1 MKERL
6 RKLLELCLEEGWKH
20 YDPEAGL
27 IGDFDP
33 AFYTKEMLSAHF
45 HALSGRSLHPYRD
58 SLSFALLLLIAGGR
72 ERRNVSAILQ
82 TFCRNAPEP
91 DGRLKWYLEEKH
103 VRDGNG
109 TFFSVEPLLL
119 IEHCFGGELTEPERT
134 EVVAV
139 LKNAYHV
146 LVRERSVSS
155 WSYVNPTL
163 AAYAFSGLLGEKFFP
178 DHFEQDLA
186 EFKRYLAYLTE
197 NGVAENYTTT
207 YLTVD
212 TLILLCVLIVSG
224 RRDFRDAARSFLF
237 DVIFRETMFFG
248 ARFPAPFR
256 RGYNGYYET
265 ERKDVLACIFNW
277 TSSMEM
283 GRDPA
288 LFMIATAVFLLY
300 AGQEML
306 TLPEPSE
313 LPRELTMK
321 IHEDCHGVSFLDE
334 KFLIGAFD
342 SYPSRENI
350 VWQCVT
356 AGGSGWQDGPVY
368 ATFENRRK
376 SSMVLRLEA
385 VDGNGCF
392 SCHPYEG
399 DFRLEKMLRLYPWR
413 SFPPEPK
420 IRTLLKRNTL
430 LCLFKIDRIDGV
442 LRRLGFNLRFSR
454 FEGEVFD
461 LHGTSLV
468 DGDHKGP
475 AIVAMDDILV
485 FLHPLRRVRMK
496 GASLAVSRG
505 FYDPGFGIRRGK
517 GVLDLS
523 MFNLDEPEAALYTQN
538 HVSGGFLMHIESG
551 VDRESFLAKMRRV
564 KVSDV
569 FVRNRVNACI
579 DERDAVRKVEIGM
592 ADKAISLS
600 WDHYSDF

>member
-6 RKLLELCLEEGWKH
+6 GKLLEFCLDEGRRH

-33 AFYTKEMLSAHF
+33 RFYTEKMLAEHF
-45 HALSGRSLHPYRD
+45 NALSLRSLHPYRD
-58 SLSFALLLLIAGGR
+58 SLTFALLLLIAGGKD
-72 ERRNVSAILQ
+72 EKISAVLES
-82 TFCRNAPEP
+82 FCRHAPEP
-91 DGRLKWYLEEKH
+91 DGRLKWFLEEKH
-103 VRDGNG
+103 IRDGNG

-119 IEHCFGGELTEPERT
+119 MEHCFGGELPEFQRKQ
-134 EVVAV
+134 VISI
-139 LKNAYHV
+139 LKNTYHV
-146 LVRERSVSS
+146 FVRERSVSS

-163 AAYAFSGLLGEKFFP
+163 AAYTFSGLLSEKFFP
-178 DHFEQDLA
+178 ENFEPDLA
-186 EFKRYLAYLTE
+186 EFKRYIAYLTE

-224 RRDFRDAARSFLF
+224 SRDFRETARRFLF
-237 DVIFRETMFFG
+237 DVIFRETMFFE

-265 ERKDVLACIFNW
+265 ERKDVLACIFGW
-277 TSSMEM
+277 TSSFDT

-300 AGQEML
+300 TEKETL
-306 TLPEPSE
+306 VLPENSA

-321 IHEDCHGVSFLDE
+321 IHEDCRGVSFLDE

-368 ATFENRRK
+368 ATFENRSK
-376 SSMVLRLEA
+376 SSMILRLEA
-385 VDGNGCF
+385 VDGKNQF
-392 SCHPYEG
+392 NCHPYEG
-399 DFRLEKMLRLYPWR
+399 NFCMEKVHRLYEWR

-420 IRTLLKRNTL
+420 IRTLLRRNSL
-430 LCLFKIDRIDGV
+430 LCLFKIDRIDGI
-442 LRRLGFNLRFSR
+442 LKRLGFNLRFSR
-454 FEGEVFD
+454 FEGDVLD
-461 LHGTSLV
+461 LNGTPLP
-468 DGDHKGP
+468 DGIHQGP
-475 AIVAMDDILV
+475 LIVALDDILV
-485 FLHPLRRVRMK
+485 YLHPLKRVRMK
-496 GASLAVSRG
+496 GASLAVCNG
-505 FYDPGFGIRRGK
+505 FHDPEFCIGRKEEI
-517 GVLDLS
+517 LELA

-538 HVSGGFLMHIESG
+538 HVSGGFLLHVESG
-551 VDRESFLAKMRRV
+551 VGRECFLERMRLV

-569 FVRNRVNACI
+569 FVRNRINACI
-579 DERDAVRKVEIGM
+579 DERDAVRTVEVEVEDEKM
-592 ADKAISLS
+592 SLS
-600 WDHYSDF
+600 WDHYSA